1 MTSLSGGECHNLKS
15 SRTMTILSRGEYH
28 NLKVVVPHGGC
39 PPNLNDL
46 TDPRL
51 AAKDRAKRPNQMTA
65 DLFSEENRGLVND
78 TSAAEVSYE
87 VLLEEFG
94 KFCNYAEKQTRTKK
108 CPNVSCFSETRGGV
122 SYRR

>member
-1 MTSLSGGECHNLKS
+1 MAALSTHC
-15 SRTMTILSRGEYH
+15 
-28 NLKVVVPHGGC
+28 
-39 PPNLNDL
+39 PNLNDL

-87 VLLEEFG
+87 MRRDGVDATEAHTSWGGLWSVGLDWCRVPIDMFSLRTLVF
-94 KFCNYAEKQTRTKK
+94 FCISGFSQTIYIMF
-108 CPNVSCFSETRGGV
+108 CCVCV
-122 SYRR
+122 V